1 MGRSIRSTSV
11 DLLFE
16 LHEHVP
22 HFLLQAHGIS
32 QKPFWPKGMQINY
45 AECFLSW
52 PLNATRIFP
61 RSPRWYRTHGAAQA
75 GRSSDS
81 FGETQQRRRDF
92 LPALL
97 FTVPTNNVIKPTSG
111 LNRRNKLNLLKRQTA
126 SAVRTGKKWPQLA
139 PPSHGPSPRGVALD
153 NTSRERQ
160 KGLQKSPV
168 FKSQSHE
175 EGALTNIV
183 SACSPCI
190 SWRVNWG
197 GGPALTSHL
206 LSWALH
212 QHFPTCSTDWL
223 KENLWKSTV
232 RIFNPKWDSEA
243 CPLAAWGRRRE
254 NENSCLEH

>member
-1 MGRSIRSTSV
+1 MFVDCPFLLRHFVRSIRSTSV

-22 HFLLQAHGIS
+22 HFL
-32 QKPFWPKGMQINY
+32 
-45 AECFLSW
+45 
-52 PLNATRIFP
+52 
-61 RSPRWYRTHGAAQA
+61 WYRTHGAAQA

-81 FGETQQRRRDF
+81 FGETQQRRKDF

-183 SACSPCI
+183 SDIGSKI
-190 SWRVNWG
+190 HR
-197 GGPALTSHL
+197 
-206 LSWALH
+206 
-212 QHFPTCSTDWL
+212 
-223 KENLWKSTV
+223 
-232 RIFNPKWDSEA
+232 
-243 CPLAAWGRRRE
+243 
-254 NENSCLEH
+254 